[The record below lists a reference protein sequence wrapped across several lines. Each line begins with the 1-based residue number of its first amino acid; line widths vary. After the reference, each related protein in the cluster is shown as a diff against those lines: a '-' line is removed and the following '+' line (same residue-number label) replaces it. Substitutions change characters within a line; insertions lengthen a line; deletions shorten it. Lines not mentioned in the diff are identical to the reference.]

1 MNFED
6 MSPEE
11 KIESIKSQIPEEV
24 YNVFSKEWDNF
35 IYSCSENTSGMIEDE
50 TGDGEEFDKY
60 LEIFLKFPH

>member
-1 MNFED
+1 MNFEG
-6 MSPEE
+6 MSEEE

-24 YNVFSKEWDNF
+24 YNVFSQEWDNF
-35 IYSCSENTSGMIEDE
+35 IYSCSENTSRMIEDE

>member
-1 MNFED
+1 MNFEG
-6 MSPEE
+6 MSEEE

-24 YNVFSKEWDNF
+24 YNVFSQEWDNF
-35 IYSCSENTSGMIEDE
+35 IYSCSENTSGMFEDE

>member
-24 YNVFSKEWDNF
+24 YNVFSKV
-35 IYSCSENTSGMIEDE
+35 
-50 TGDGEEFDKY
+50 FDK
-60 LEIFLKFPH
+60 